1 MICKKIYIKNTLS
14 RRSEQGK
21 HRRDA
26 GNTTDKALH
35 ASMPVRRCGGFHE
48 FTQISLQMCT
58 MLFAA
63 LPTSRDRIKG
73 SLDLTY
79 YSFIRA

>member
-26 GNTTDKALH
+26 GNTTDKTLH
-35 ASMPVRRCGGFHE
+35 ASMPVRRSRRIHE
-48 FTQISLQMCT
+48 FMQISLQMCA

-79 YSFIRA
+79 YSIIRT